1 MKKLTQ
7 VLLLA
12 LLVCLLVLP
21 MTFMVG
27 AADGDT
33 VEGYYYVDRFK
44 TNWAGSYITNGA
56 GWGYKWVRSD
66 GANNGSILIPN
77 GLATN
82 DQVTLSEGGVLS
94 FWNIGGAK
102 CKVQVFELAMN
113 KVESGP
119 AMMKFDLLF
128 NETFSGFDMSY
139 SNNSQNRTLF
149 HATAE
154 GKLTVTDA
162 FTDTGWSLAE
172 GWNTVYIYFLPKYPE
187 VDNPN
192 TPSVDETTVQ
202 NGVACFY
209 ALENSER
216 QVPDTRGV
224 TLENLRAQTDVY
236 YEFDYSFTYKPVLE
250 TDKDGKPTKYGP
262 DTYADLRHIST
273 QLWTKAVTP
282 ENKGYSLANMEYF
295 NLEKGPLYSVN
306 YTGYPELTSY
316 VSMTDLAN
324 STLAVPGAE
333 GVTYWKGVDANGN
346 EGYYAVGD
354 TVKVL
359 SSMTMSKAEG
369 DDLLIAELGAAIA
382 KVQIGSIPSYT
393 YVEIDA
399 ALADLNTAMTNFTQ
413 GGGSTENE
421 YYVQAVQVSAVLN
434 SAKSAR
440 KQASDEL
447 IEYAGVFSDLDEDL
461 ETRMKAYENALALN
475 GAYDGTYVDD
485 SGYLCQNAIYALD
498 EFTASVVEMDGA
510 WEDYL
515 DGLDELEEA
524 DSSTDYAPIIDK
536 LLNAI
541 YQIRR
546 SGFPLF
552 ANFNKADDDENIALI
567 LAAYQNQYMN
577 GMKTSFDALAGIP
590 AKYEFLCDWAEDYN
604 NYKAILKINKDTTV
618 PAPLMQAIDDYNA
631 LVEENNLEL
640 QDALT
645 LMTTAQYQ
653 IIRHNNLASLL
664 ADIYSKIEAL
674 MPVYEEEE

>member
-33 VEGYYYVDRFK
+33 VEGYYYIDRFK
-44 TNWAGSYITNGA
+44 TNWAGSAITGGA
-56 GWGYKWVRSD
+56 AWGYKWVRSD

-77 GLATN
+77 GVTTGN
-82 DQVTLSEGGVLS
+82 QVVLSPDGVLS
-94 FWNIGGAK
+94 FWNTGAK
-102 CKVQVFELAMN
+102 CKIQIFELAMN
-113 KVESGP
+113 KVEAGP
-119 AMMKFDLLF
+119 SMMKFDLKF
-128 NETFSGFDMSY
+128 EPESFSGLEIEY
-139 SNNSQNRTLF
+139 SSKTL
-149 HATAE
+149 E
-154 GKLTVTDA
+154 KPLLKVKNDGSVSVDYLGQQTVKT
-162 FTDTGWSLAE
+162 LVE
-172 GWNTVYIYFLPKYPE
+172 GWNTVYIYLLPKYNE
-187 VDNPN
+187 ADNPN
-192 TPSVDETTVQ
+192 TPNVDETTIRI
-202 NGVACFY
+202 GTSAFL
-209 ALENSER
+209 AIENEES

-224 TLENLRAQTDVY
+224 TLENLRAQSDVY
-236 YEFDYSFTYKPVLE
+236 YEYDYSVPWTSLE
-250 TDKDGKPTKYGP
+250 SG
-262 DTYADLRHIST
+262 YADLVNIST
-273 QLWTKAVTP
+273 SLWMSAP
-282 ENKGYSLANMEYF
+282 DYENKGYSIANMEYF

-359 SSMTMSKAEG
+359 SSMTMTKAEG

-399 ALADLNTAMTNFTQ
+399 ALRDLNTAMTNFTQ
-413 GGGSTENE
+413 GGGSIENE

-440 KQASDEL
+440 KQASDAL
-447 IEYAGVFSDLDEDL
+447 IEYAAVFSDLDEDL
-461 ETRMKAYENALALN
+461 ETRMEAYEEALALD

-546 SGFPLF
+546 SGFPTF
-552 ANFNKADDDENIALI
+552 ANFNNVDDDENIALI

-577 GMKTSFDALAGIP
+577 GMKTAFDALEGIP
-590 AKYEFLCDWAEDYN
+590 AKYEFLCDWAKDYN
-604 NYKAILKINKDTTV
+604 NYKAILKIRNDTTV

-631 LVEENNLEL
+631 LVEENNLEM